1 VAAELNSYRPED
13 YARDCQYEADC
24 LALLIRV
31 CRRRWLDPAGIED
44 QVISR
49 MIEERAW
56 RRRN

>member
-1 VAAELNSYRPED
+1 MNGYCPED
-13 YARDCQYEADC
+13 YARDCQYEADW

-31 CRRRWLDPAGIED
+31 CRRRWLDPCGIED
-44 QVISR
+44 EVISR